1 MAVLRIPEAY
11 RPGVSVLAGLP
22 ENSHRELVEALS
34 RAPLSF
40 TDRRELV
47 TWIAGEAKS
56 IPSSDLAK
64 LINTLTSLYRL
75 RSKRPDTSVQTL
87 ATDVTI
93 AAREIPNFKIPEGVD
108 FTERLAALLALDSLN
123 SIALKAKELQAE
135 SERTFCD
142 ARIITDVRPVF
153 GENIEDSPAM
163 IIVHTLKIGFHES
176 GHKDI
181 YVALDAGDIANLKK
195 TLQRAEDKANKLK
208 AILDKAGLRNLDL
221 S

>member
-1 MAVLRIPEAY
+1 M
-11 RPGVSVLAGLP
+11 
-22 ENSHRELVEALS
+22 
-34 RAPLSF
+34 
-40 TDRRELV
+40 
-47 TWIAGEAKS
+47 
-56 IPSSDLAK
+56 
-64 LINTLTSLYRL
+64 
-75 RSKRPDTSVQTL
+75 QTL